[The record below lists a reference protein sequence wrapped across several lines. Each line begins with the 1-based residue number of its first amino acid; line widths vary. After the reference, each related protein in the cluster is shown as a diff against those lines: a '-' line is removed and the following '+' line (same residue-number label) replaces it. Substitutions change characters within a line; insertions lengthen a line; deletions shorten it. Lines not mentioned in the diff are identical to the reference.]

1 MAENR
6 VVLVTGGCAGIGLAI
21 VRAFLA
27 EGAWV
32 VVNDVSQDRLEAV
45 YGGEDHC
52 IPIAG
57 DIAEA
62 DTARRMKET
71 ALKRFGRIDVVVN
84 NAGINMRVPF
94 LQLAEQ
100 DWRRMMDINL
110 NGCFHVLRQT
120 LPCMAQRRQG
130 CVVNVSSSA
139 AKTPHPTAAASYA
152 ASKGG
157 INALTRQLALE
168 MAPYGVRVNAVC
180 PGAVETEMTR
190 QWSEEYRQKKLASI
204 PLGRLGSPREVA
216 ALVTFLASDQAGYI
230 TGETVNINGGSY
242 MD

>member
-6 VVLVTGGCAGIGLAI
+6 VALVTGGCAGIGLAI
-21 VRAFLA
+21 VQAFLA
-27 EGAWV
+27 EGAFV
-32 VVNDVSQDRLEAV
+32 IVNDVSQDRLEKV
-45 YGGEDHC
+45 YGGEDRC

-62 DTARRMKET
+62 DTARRMKEA
-71 ALKRFGRIDVVVN
+71 ALEQFGRIDVVVN

-94 LQLAEQ
+94 LQLEEQ
-100 DWRRMMDINL
+100 DWHRMMDINL